1 MPLPS
6 PLRGCRTAFIFLTR
20 IPVGGDGY
28 TENDWRWST
37 AWFPFVGLMIGI
49 CLALTWKLL
58 SPLGPWPCAFVVIGL
73 AMMVTGGFHEDGLA
87 DTADALGGA
96 YNREKLFVILKDSRV
111 GAFGAM
117 ALCVAIGLRAS
128 LLAELDAA
136 APVALVITESLSRL
150 TPIWLM
156 VIMPYVS
163 ADEQAKSRQV
173 ARARCSQGI
182 PRPACCG
189 QRRILGVG
197 DLSTFKC
204 IARHSWHHLCS
215 ICGWRF
221 QRRAGGITA
230 TRRVVCGFQ
239 MSCSLFYLAG
249 ASSSVITTHVLDTD
263 LLPQTAF
270 AMVNL
275 TSRYH
280 VHRAIDEI
288 TALAEFLTLHDFT
301 PPALSAALA
310 FDSRIKQITG

>member
-1 MPLPS
+1 MQLYRIEKDEMPLPS

-156 VIMPYVS
+156 MIMPYVS

-182 PRPACCG
+182 LATCLAAVPCAVFWW
-189 QRRILGVG
+189 VG

-204 IARHSWHHLCS
+204 IWLVIAGIICGS

-221 QRRAGGITA
+221 QRRAGGITGDFLGS
-230 TRRVVCGFQ
+230 VQQLSQIV
-239 MSCSLFYLAG
+239 MLA
-249 ASSSVITTHVLDTD
+249 VL
-263 LLPQTAF
+263 LW
-270 AMVNL
+270 
-275 TSRYH
+275 
-280 VHRAIDEI
+280 
-288 TALAEFLTLHDFT
+288 
-301 PPALSAALA
+301 PAHAVP
-310 FDSRIKQITG
+310 